1 MKLTTKIN
9 SAHMIA
15 AVALIPATAKTK
27 VVTKN
32 NSIAINPNTIYNH
45 SIDASYLKPFDT
57 AVIAYQMMGLGNF

>member
-1 MKLTTKIN
+1 MKRVIVGSISVL
-9 SAHMIA
+9 M
-15 AVALIPATAKTK
+15 KTK